1 MYWKGPNAPGPTS
14 DFGTRSEDLHPL
26 THGRVAGRPAGWLL
40 LGLLVLAAGPVA
52 ADQAVDAPLALALA
66 GDTVRRG
73 PALTPYD
80 APFAEEQLRFP
91 RVQTARIHTRF
102 GIKRL
107 FRERGLSYPAA
118 EIYLRVFKRERQLEL
133 WVKPVASETF
143 ALLRTYPICALAGV
157 FGPKRRQGDWQT
169 PEGYYEI
176 DHFNPWSQYHLSLHM
191 NYPNRSDRLRS
202 QGGSLGGEIFIHGG
216 CQTEGCIALT
226 DEAIEELYWLS
237 VEARAAGQQRIP
249 VHIFPVRLTDD
260 EIALIG
266 THFDAE
272 PELQRF
278 WSNLKPGYDYF
289 EATRRLPRVTI
300 DGRGHY
306 VIEGATGLATDA
318 PVLGKPIVVEEERR
332 DRAQEAPVA
341 PPTPRR
347 TGPQVMGTP
356 LDPGTMEPLPA
367 IEESGGPV
375 ESESAEVSP
384 ATAGVPDAIAAA
396 ARPGDGSDAGP
407 PTATAAGRPMQGP
420 PRLASAHAAQLASAP
435 RPKPATAGPN
445 PKGEPGGS

>member
-1 MYWKGPNAPGPTS
+1 MHLS
-14 DFGTRSEDLHPL
+14 
-26 THGRVAGRPAGWLL
+26 THGRVAGRRAGWI
-40 LGLLVLAAGPVA
+40 LGLLILAAGPVA
-52 ADQAVDAPLALALA
+52 GDQAVDAPLSLAVA
-66 GDTVRRG
+66 PDTVRRG

-91 RVQTARIHTRF
+91 RVQAARIHTRF

-133 WVKPVASETF
+133 WVKPVASDTF

-202 QGGSLGGEIFIHGG
+202 SGGSLGGEIFIHGG

-226 DEAIEELYWLS
+226 DEAIEELYWVS

-260 EIALIG
+260 EIGRIG
-266 THFDAE
+266 THFDGE
-272 PELQRF
+272 PELKHF

-300 DGRGHY
+300 DGRGRY
-306 VIEGATGLATDA
+306 VIEGVTGLATDA
-318 PVLGKPIVVEEERR
+318 PVLGQPVVVEEAQR
-332 DRAQEAPVA
+332 DRPEEAPPVT
-341 PPTPRR
+341 PPAPRR

-367 IEESGGPV
+367 DEESAADPAREPAVVEHASAGVARAIGSATRPADGSPGGP
-375 ESESAEVSP
+375 
-384 ATAGVPDAIAAA
+384 AT
-396 ARPGDGSDAGP
+396 
-407 PTATAAGRPMQGP
+407 TTAAGRTRQGP
-420 PRLASAHAAQLASAP
+420 PRLASAHAAQRASAP